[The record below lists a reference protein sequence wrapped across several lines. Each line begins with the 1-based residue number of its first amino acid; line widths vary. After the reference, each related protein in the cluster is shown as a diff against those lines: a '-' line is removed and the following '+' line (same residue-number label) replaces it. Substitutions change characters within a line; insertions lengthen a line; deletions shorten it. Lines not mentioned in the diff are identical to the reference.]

1 MSPTKHQTKRNATDA
16 EEKTSKKCNR
26 DGNKKARIGDNKSE
40 DEKKNC
46 MIWLN
51 NKLVV
56 RPNYTTSYGI
66 LLYREA
72 DASNDN
78 DKNDNDTDDN
88 EGIPSGVQTTQ
99 FQYLLGLI
107 PQGNSWTVFKG
118 LPENNERPE
127 ETAMRE
133 FQEES
138 SLDFP
143 YKTQD
148 NWESCPVKAELYG
161 VTSTKKLLQIFL
173 IPAPPELDISK
184 FNVDN
189 VVKIDGN
196 GRFSGV
202 PEIIEIK
209 FLTKKQAI
217 EGIRGQGKNKVAKI
231 YKSQI
236 SILERADTILNNK
249 SAAVHG
255 DST

>member
-1 MSPTKHQTKRNATDA
+1 MSPSKHQTKRNAIDA
-16 EEKTSKKCNR
+16 GKTSKKCNR
-26 DGNKKARIGDNKSE
+26 DANKKARIGDNKSE
-40 DEKKNC
+40 DEKKTC
-46 MIWLN
+46 KIWLN

-72 DASNDN
+72 VASN
-78 DKNDNDTDDN
+78 DKNDNGNDTDDN
-88 EGIPSGVQTTQ
+88 EGITSGVETSQ

-118 LPENNERPE
+118 PPENNERPE

-133 FQEES
+133 FEEES

-143 YKTQD
+143 YNQD
-148 NWESCPVKAELYG
+148 NWESCPVKSELYG

-189 VVKIDGN
+189 VVKIDN
-196 GRFSGV
+196 GRFSGL